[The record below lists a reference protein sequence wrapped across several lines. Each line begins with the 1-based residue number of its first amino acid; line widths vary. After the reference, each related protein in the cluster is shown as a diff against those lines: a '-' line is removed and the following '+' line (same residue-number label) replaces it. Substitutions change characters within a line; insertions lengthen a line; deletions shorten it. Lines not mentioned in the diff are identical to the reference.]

1 MKNKIVTINYDLR
14 KVSAKEINNI
24 IPHLKESV
32 NEELPESDCKP
43 YSYIFEHC
51 IYRGYKEMKRINLTS
66 EDVKETL
73 LELGEQEMNSY
84 ADTPEVKKSQS
95 VIEVLLGE
103 VEEQVKHIESKT
115 ENLYSV
121 FAPVLKDKSSSSG
134 IDESPQEDFGTYSS
148 VGKRLKS
155 IREDLKGISNRLDSI
170 SYDSET
176 H

>member
-1 MKNKIVTINYDLR
+1 
-14 KVSAKEINNI
+14 
-24 IPHLKESV
+24 
-32 NEELPESDCKP
+32 
-43 YSYIFEHC
+43 
-51 IYRGYKEMKRINLTS
+51 MKRINLTS

-121 FAPVLKDKSSSSG
+121 FAPVLKDESLSHG